1 MAPRG
6 VTMGKKKHASD
17 ADPKNADFV
26 ALLSEDHRQPVYA
39 VAFWPRSD
47 GGAYHHLAVAGSNRA
62 SVYAVA
68 ADPETQ
74 PAVELRQVYVDNDDG
89 ESLFCA
95 AWSWRDAA
103 PLLAVG
109 GARGV
114 AKLVDCRSGRLDVA
128 LVGHG
133 NAINDAC
140 FHPVDGALLLTASK
154 DESVRL
160 WNARTAVCVAVFAGD
175 RGHRD
180 EVLSVDAHLTGAV
193 FCSAGMDNTVKVWQ
207 LDAPAVV
214 AAAARSHEAPR
225 PRDGRPF
232 ATVFQQFPA
241 FSSAAVHANYVDCAR
256 WAGSLLLSKST
267 GNAVAMWTPDP
278 HGDKRSPV
286 ARDDAAPKG
295 DGDRDDAALVLRQFH
310 LPNADIWFMRFS
322 VDARRRLL
330 AAGNKVG
337 RVLVWDVDDPKDAPL
352 AYLAHPRCNAAVR
365 QVCFSPDSRFVALAC
380 DDAQVALFR
389 LHPRGA
395 AA

>member
-68 ADPETQ
+68 ADPEAQ

-89 ESLFCA
+89 E
-95 AWSWRDAA
+95 
-103 PLLAVG
+103 PLLRRV
-109 GARGV
+109 V
-114 AKLVDCRSGRLDVA
+114 
-128 LVGHG
+128 
-133 NAINDAC
+133 
-140 FHPVDGALLLTASK
+140 

-241 FSSAAVHANYVDCAR
+241 FSSAAVHANYVDCALG
-256 WAGSLLLSKST
+256 GSLLLSKST

-278 HGDKRSPV
+278 TATSG
-286 ARDDAAPKG
+286 APWPATT
-295 DGDRDDAALVLRQFH
+295 RRPRATATATTPWCSASRAL
-310 LPNADIWFMRFS
+310 PPPPA
-322 VDARRRLL
+322 
-330 AAGNKVG
+330 
-337 RVLVWDVDDPKDAPL
+337 
-352 AYLAHPRCNAAVR
+352 
-365 QVCFSPDSRFVALAC
+365 
-380 DDAQVALFR
+380 
-389 LHPRGA
+389 GA

>member
-1 MAPRG
+1 
-6 VTMGKKKHASD
+6 
-17 ADPKNADFV
+17 
-26 ALLSEDHRQPVYA
+26 
-39 VAFWPRSD
+39 
-47 GGAYHHLAVAGSNRA
+47 
-62 SVYAVA
+62 
-68 ADPETQ
+68 
-74 PAVELRQVYVDNDDG
+74 
-89 ESLFCA
+89 
-95 AWSWRDAA
+95 
-103 PLLAVG
+103 
-109 GARGV
+109 
-114 AKLVDCRSGRLDVA
+114 
-128 LVGHG
+128 
-133 NAINDAC
+133 
-140 FHPVDGALLLTASK
+140 
-154 DESVRL
+154 
-160 WNARTAVCVAVFAGD
+160 
-175 RGHRD
+175 
-180 EVLSVDAHLTGAV
+180 
-193 FCSAGMDNTVKVWQ
+193 MDNTIKLWQ
-207 LDAPAVV
+207 LDAEHV
-214 AAAARSHEAPR
+214 AKACERSHTNPQPANH
-225 PRDGRPF
+225 RPF
-232 ATVFQQFPA
+232 ETVFEQFPA
-241 FSSAAVHANYVDCAR
+241 FSTSRVHANYVDCAR

-310 LPNADIWFMRFS
+310 LPNADIWFMCFS